1 MNNMNLPPSE
11 TQAAPMVRYPNQ
23 VQILQRAVAGDRQS
37 ANLVLLY
44 LSSSITDLRLIM
56 MTAIHDWPHARLWRH
71 LLLCLSLHRWGTTL
85 KDSSDVDCS
94 RRDDPE
100 SSHRIDSCLCEVFAI
115 DESQAEQAAK
125 QTVLRLGLASPE
137 PVVRHTAAYLMALRG
152 NKESLPFLE
161 EVIDYGD
168 KNWKLRVIS
177 ALAALE
183 DERSGILLLR
193 ALAQTDKQVHQAAS
207 RAIAELGKLAR
218 PALLSALEHPNS
230 HVRWHAARGLGAIS
244 DRLVGD
250 QRAIRILVSGLLDA
264 NQAVSW
270 ASASTLAE
278 IGRPAVSAIL
288 GLICAQGMTEP
299 LRQTVYHAL
308 NAMKGPCRQKLAELV
323 EALSSPTSS
332 GNAPAIA
339 SRMLVEEVC
348 TPSKT

>member
-1 MNNMNLPPSE
+1 M
-11 TQAAPMVRYPNQ
+11 
-23 VQILQRAVAGDRQS
+23 
-37 ANLVLLY
+37 
-44 LSSSITDLRLIM
+44 
-56 MTAIHDWPHARLWRH
+56 
-71 LLLCLSLHRWGTTL
+71 
-85 KDSSDVDCS
+85 DCT

-100 SSHRIDSCLCEVFAI
+100 SSNRIDSCLCEVFAV
-115 DESQAEQAAK
+115 DESQAELAAK
-125 QTVLRLGLASPE
+125 EIVLRLGLASPE
-137 PVVRHTAAYLMALRG
+137 PAVRHAASYLMALRG
-152 NKESLPFLE
+152 NIESLPFLE

-183 DERSGILLLR
+183 DERSGLLLVR
-193 ALAQTDKQVHQAAS
+193 ALAQSDKQVHQAAS

-218 PALLSALEHPNS
+218 PALISALEHPNS

-244 DRLVGD
+244 DRLAGD
-250 QRAIRILVSGLLDA
+250 KRAIQILVSGLVDA
-264 NQAVSW
+264 NQAVRW

-278 IGRPAVSAIL
+278 IGRPAVPPIL
-288 GLICAQGMTEP
+288 GLICAKGMTEP

-323 EALSSPTSS
+323 ESLSSPSSS

-348 TPSKT
+348 SPSRT